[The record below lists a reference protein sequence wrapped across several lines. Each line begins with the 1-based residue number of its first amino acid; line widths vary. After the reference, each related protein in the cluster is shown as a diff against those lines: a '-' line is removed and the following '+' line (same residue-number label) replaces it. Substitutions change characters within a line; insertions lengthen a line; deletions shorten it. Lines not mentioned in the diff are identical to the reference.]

1 MELSRL
7 LGIVRRFHFRFGHR
21 IGLLHQR
28 RVCRLC
34 HRFFCG
40 GNGSIRI
47 SDCLVRGILA
57 AARASAAACSACSTV
72 AAASRTAFQ
81 LPQRLIQGRQEDE
94 HTEPGGVQAEEP
106 DALMPMA
113 TPGV

>member
-47 SDCLVRGILA
+47 SDCLVRGILGC
-57 AARASAAACSACSTV
+57 RQGFCCRV
-72 AAASRTAFQ
+72 LCLFHRRSR
-81 LPQRLIQGRQEDE
+81 L
-94 HTEPGGVQAEEP
+94 
-106 DALMPMA
+106 
-113 TPGV
+113 

>member
-28 RVCRLC
+28 RICRLC

-40 GNGSIRI
+40 GNGSIRL
-47 SDCLVRGILA
+47 SGRPVRG
-57 AARASAAACSACSTV
+57 TF
-72 AAASRTAFQ
+72 SRQQSFCCRV
-81 LPQRLIQGRQEDE
+81 LCLFHRRSRL
-94 HTEPGGVQAEEP
+94 
-106 DALMPMA
+106 
-113 TPGV
+113 